1 MFEGLSKKL
10 IIVGNKDTDVYCEFL
25 SMLISSKD
33 DNDSEDEGAIIGI
46 EDGSVDSAIW
56 TDEIYRDNRAHTS
69 SKQKIVFIG
78 ETDASRNILPNLAF
92 FDDNDYGVK
101 VGWLGNKAVITVN
114 YDELKK
120 DSFKKYNSFYN
131 EYIRLLGTYNPNINK
146 TEKISTEL
154 FFKKV
159 KNKLLESDNPKKA
172 KLKKAG
178 AVIGLAALAP
188 FSFAVTPIGAVAV
201 GVAGSLLPF
210 GLSGSVASALEIKDA
225 VKRKEVIID
234 QLYRYG
240 ILKFYLGYLK
250 NFIEE

>member
-33 DNDSEDEGAIIGI
+33 DKSLEEESTIIGI

-78 ETDASRNILPNLAF
+78 ETDSSKNIIPNLAF
-92 FDDNDYGVK
+92 FDDNNYGVR
-101 VGWLGNKAVITVN
+101 VGWLGNKAVITIDYEV
-114 YDELKK
+114 LKK
-120 DSFKKYNSFYN
+120 DNFKNYNSFYD
-131 EYIRLLGTYNPNINK
+131 EYITLLGTYNPDINK
-146 TEKISTEL
+146 TEQIPTEL
-154 FFKKV
+154 FFSRI
-159 KNKLLESDNPKKA
+159 KNKFFNSNEPKKN

-178 AVIGLAALAP
+178 AIGMVAALAP
-188 FSFAVTPIGAVAV
+188 LSFAIAPVGAVAV
-201 GVAGSLLPF
+201 AATVGHI
-210 GLSGSVASALEIKDA
+210 GLSASIVSSALEIKDTA
-225 VKRKEVIID
+225 KRKEVIVD